1 MYYMLTLN
9 EVTIDKTMFWVFPP
23 SDKTPVPTVWINRN
37 NL

>member
-1 MYYMLTLN
+1 MLTLN